1 MSGERHVISILLEN
15 RSGALSR
22 VVGLF
27 SARGYNIDSLTV
39 APTESEHLSRMTI
52 VSHGDDALVE
62 QITKH
67 LNKLIEVLKVV
78 DLTEASYAERDLM
91 LVKVRAAGRERDE
104 MMRLTDIFRGHIIDV
119 TERSFTIEIT
129 GDAGKLDAFLTAIDP
144 KQILETVRS
153 GVLGI
158 GRGEHILKS

>member
-1 MSGERHVISILLEN
+1 
-15 RSGALSR
+15 
-22 VVGLF
+22 
-27 SARGYNIDSLTV
+27 
-39 APTESEHLSRMTI
+39 MTI

-78 DLTEASYAERDLM
+78 DLTEAPYAERDLM

>member
-1 MSGERHVISILLEN
+1 M
-15 RSGALSR
+15 
-22 VVGLF
+22 GLF

-78 DLTEASYAERDLM
+78 DLTEAPYAERDLM

-144 KQILETVRS
+144 EQILETDPVRRS
-153 GVLGI
+153 RNRPRRTHSEVLAAKAFLI
-158 GRGEHILKS
+158 Y

>member
-78 DLTEASYAERDLM
+78 DLTEAPYAERDLM

-144 KQILETVRS
+144 K
-153 GVLGI
+153 
-158 GRGEHILKS
+158 

>member
-52 VSHGDDALVE
+52 VSHGDEALVE

-78 DLTEASYAERDLM
+78 DLTEAPYAERDLM

-129 GDAGKLDAFLTAIDP
+129 GDAGKHDAFLTAIDP

>member
-78 DLTEASYAERDLM
+78 DLTEAPYAERDLM
-91 LVKVRAAGRERDE
+91 LVKVRAAGCERDE

-129 GDAGKLDAFLTAIDP
+129 GYAGKLYAFLTAIDP

>member
-78 DLTEASYAERDLM
+78 DLTEAPYAERDLM

-129 GDAGKLDAFLTAIDP
+129 GDAGKLDHGTVLKFYIDR
-144 KQILETVRS
+144 ICNVF
-153 GVLGI
+153 
-158 GRGEHILKS
+158 

>member
-78 DLTEASYAERDLM
+78 DLTEAPYAERDLM

-129 GDAGKLDAFLTAIDP
+129 GDAGKFDAFLTAIDP

>member
-67 LNKLIEVLKVV
+67 LNKVLKVV
-78 DLTEASYAERDLM
+78 DLTEAPYAERDLM

>member
-78 DLTEASYAERDLM
+78 DLTEAPYAERDLM

-119 TERSFTIEIT
+119 TERSFTIEI
-129 GDAGKLDAFLTAIDP
+129 IWRR
-144 KQILETVRS
+144 IRRS
-153 GVLGI
+153 YCS
-158 GRGEHILKS
+158 RKRTE

>member
-78 DLTEASYAERDLM
+78 DLTEAPYAERDLM

-129 GDAGKLDAFLTAIDP
+129 GDVGKLDAFLTAIDP

>member
-52 VSHGDDALVE
+52 VSHGDEALVE

-78 DLTEASYAERDLM
+78 DLTEAPYAERDLM

-129 GDAGKLDAFLTAIDP
+129 GDAGKLDAFLTVIDP

>member
-78 DLTEASYAERDLM
+78 DLTEAPYAERDLM

-129 GDAGKLDAFLTAIDP
+129 GDAGKLDAFLTAID
-144 KQILETVRS
+144 RS
-153 GVLGI
+153 KFWKLSGQAFS
-158 GRGEHILKS
+158 ESAAANTF

>member
-52 VSHGDDALVE
+52 VSHGDEALVE

-78 DLTEASYAERDLM
+78 DLTEAPYAERDLM

-144 KQILETVRS
+144 KLILETVRS

>member
-52 VSHGDDALVE
+52 VSHGDEALVE

-78 DLTEASYAERDLM
+78 DLTEAPYAERDLM

-129 GDAGKLDAFLTAIDP
+129 GDAGKLDAFLTAIDL